1 MAADDEQLRRAM
13 LEQINKK
20 IVEAA
25 TRELGSQQP
34 PHRKKK
40 RSPPAAGRS
49 RPRGSGDGG
58 QADRTWEKPKRARLV
73 LERLGEV
80 IASGRRS
87 LYGTRC
93 VAAASVCSCLWLLR
107 NTEGVVT
114 RIDSPAALFAAMGGG
129 SPAVGLAQF
138 CRALRRL
145 DVAAS
150 EEAVLATVE
159 MLDPGRSYFRAFDGP
174 EFVRIVT
181 PFCITKP
188 LPPPPGASPQRPSVQ
203 ACGCSVTWMLSA
215 QRC

>member
-49 RPRGSGDGG
+49 RPRGSGDSGR
-58 QADRTWEKPKRARLV
+58 ADRAWEKPKMARLV

-87 LYGTRC
+87 LYG
-93 VAAASVCSCLWLLR
+93 
-107 NTEGVVT
+107 T

-159 MLDPGRSYFRAFDGP
+159 MLDPGRCYFRAFDGP

-181 PFCITKP
+181 PFCVTKP
-188 LPPPPGASPQRPSVQ
+188 LPPPPGASPQRPS
-203 ACGCSVTWMLSA
+203 AHASACSVTWMLSA